1 MSRQGKVRT
10 LARALT
16 AQTRAIGKGK
26 NTPALMERCRK
37 AHQGLTSQ
45 ERLEAYRLHAS
56 QMGWK

>member
-1 MSRQGKVRT
+1 MTRKSKVRT
-10 LARALT
+10 LASALT

-26 NTPALMERCRK
+26 NTAALMERCWR
-37 AHQGLTSQ
+37 AHEAVTPQ